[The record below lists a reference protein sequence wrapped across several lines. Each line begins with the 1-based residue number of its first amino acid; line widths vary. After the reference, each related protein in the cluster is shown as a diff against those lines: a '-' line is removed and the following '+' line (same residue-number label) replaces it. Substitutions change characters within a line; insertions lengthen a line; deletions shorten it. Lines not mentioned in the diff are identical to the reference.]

1 MATDGVSP
9 GSNTP
14 AAAQP
19 NNVPPNNGKVGAT
32 QGSGKTDAAQGSD
45 KTGVRPGGIS
55 PGYTGGNSVSGWE
68 VADFAKVSTFYN
80 HITDL
85 KMPLAHRS
93 DDWETLDNMCG
104 HTKYESVV
112 TECRRLMPMLDKE
125 LISQFKNGSITKD
138 DLLDIDPMI
147 LPD

>member
-19 NNVPPNNGKVGAT
+19 NNVPPNSGKVDAT
-32 QGSGKTDAAQGSD
+32 QGSGQTDAAQGSD

-55 PGYTGGNSVSGWE
+55 PGYTDVNSVSGWE

-80 HITDL
+80 HITDP
-85 KMPLAHRS
+85 KMPLAHRI
-93 DDWETLDNMCG
+93 DDRTTLDNLCD

-112 TECRRLMPMLDKE
+112 KECRRLKPMLDEK
-125 LISQFKNGSITKD
+125 LISQFNNGSITKD
-138 DLLDIDPMI
+138 DLVDIDPLI